1 MTTYRVQVRMGGQ
14 YFDDKVTAEND
25 KEALDKFVKLVD
37 ENKANVIDDEK
48 FFSTDKIYV
57 TYEVLKDESTEDR
70 TVEKTSTP

>member
-1 MTTYRVQVRMGGQ
+1 MGGQ